1 MTPPTNASIKGLIRP
16 VGPTALKMGMKM
28 GGGEIRLEL
37 LQLLMDLVAMPTLT
51 DPDDHGLAM
60 DQGRGWP

>member
-1 MTPPTNASIKGLIRP
+1 
-16 VGPTALKMGMKM
+16 MGIKM